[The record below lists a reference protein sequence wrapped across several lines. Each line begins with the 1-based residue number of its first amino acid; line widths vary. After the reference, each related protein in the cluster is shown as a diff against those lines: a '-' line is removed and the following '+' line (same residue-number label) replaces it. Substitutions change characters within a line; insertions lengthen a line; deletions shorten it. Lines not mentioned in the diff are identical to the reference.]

1 MKRSTL
7 LVAGCAIASIL
18 LFAAC
23 GGGGTSKP
31 SLNVKSYPENEVLGN
46 APNILFQFC
55 QKDSIISNY
64 YDNELREIRDE
75 AEKVESESKLKKLYE
90 KYDLL
95 DAEEEAELDKLWDE
109 KEAAI
114 EKEKAKL
121 IGKEIPFEIEEGTWY
136 DITDLTITNFEKG
149 YVSIVGT
156 IKVKDEEQVNKP
168 NMYYYPIIP
177 FICLDSQGNEIYK
190 NCNSNQNSKRDEN
203 LVFKSGFDLRHDT
216 GRAFL
221 DFAKIRFLN
230 KN

>member
-1 MKRSTL
+1 MKRSIL
-7 LVAGCAIASIL
+7 LIAGCAIASVL

-23 GGGGTSKP
+23 GGGGNSKP
-31 SLNVKSYPENEVLGN
+31 SLNVKSFPENEILGN

-64 YDNELREIRDE
+64 YDNELREIRNK
-75 AEKVESESKLKKLYE
+75 AEKVESQTELKKLYE

-95 DAEEEAELDKLWDE
+95 EAEEEAELDKLWDE

-121 IGKEIPFEIEEGTWY
+121 IGKKIPFEIEEGTWY
-136 DITDLTITNFEKG
+136 EITDLTVDNFEKG
-149 YVSIVGT
+149 YVSIIGT
-156 IKVKDEEQVNKP
+156 IKVIDEEQVNKP
-168 NMYYYPIIP
+168 NMYYYPVIS
-177 FICLDSQGNEIYK
+177 FSCLDSQGNEVYK
-190 NCNSNQNSKRDEN
+190 SCNRNQLSKREEN
-203 LVFKSGFDLRHDT
+203 LVFNSGFDLRHDT